1 MTRKGNI
8 TEGIQAETGI
18 EYQLLL
24 AVERLEAECAE
35 REAATH
41 ERLSRLS
48 KQVNA
53 LAEQV
58 NALSDLL
65 QRMVPH

>member
-1 MTRKGNI
+1 MTRKGKS
-8 TEGIQAETGI
+8 TEGIRAETGI

-65 QRMVPH
+65 QRMVPR

>member
-53 LAEQV
+53 L
-58 NALSDLL
+58 SDLL
-65 QRMVPH
+65 QRMVPR

>member
-1 MTRKGNI
+1 LTRKGKI
-8 TEGIQAETGI
+8 TEGIRAETGI

-41 ERLSRLS
+41 ERLTSLS

-65 QRMVPH
+65 QRMVPR

>member
-1 MTRKGNI
+1 LTRKGNI
-8 TEGIQAETGI
+8 TEGILAETGI

-24 AVERLEAECAE
+24 GVERLEAECAE

-41 ERLSRLS
+41 ERLTSLSR
-48 KQVNA
+48 QVNV

-65 QRMVPH
+65 QRMGPR